1 MTDEEM
7 TAEVVDAIPPVVSTN
22 QLEDDL
28 ASLRMLISWLLGIT
42 IIVAAGIAY
51 VTIAGWMEDSINSG
65 PSSILLAE
73 QAAFSKLIQLDEV
86 ESLDVGS
93 LNGAGVTL
101 CIVDSGIDMS
111 HEALKDVEL
120 KGWRDFIS
128 SKSNPYDDHGHGT
141 SMAGIIVAG
150 GEMQGIAPKVDL
162 YVAKALAKNG
172 SGSDEGVGDAID
184 WCVEQGSD
192 IISLSLGGAPG
203 IIPSAFEGSS
213 SSSAARSAIDNGVF
227 VIAAAGNDGDESND
241 NDVDSPGGE
250 EDVICVGAVD
260 KNGNLWVKSSKGD
273 NNGNLW
279 PALLPRN
286 DPDKKPELVAPGEK
300 VPIIM
305 IDNPNTSEVEE
316 YGFSSGT
323 SAATA
328 FVSGAIALLLDA
340 RPDLQQDGA
349 NGGQSA
355 VEETKQWLMDTS
367 HPKDG
372 QSGHDDH
379 YGYGLL
385 QIRALLESAGI

>member
-1 MTDEEM
+1 MIDDEMIVE
-7 TAEVVDAIPPVVSTN
+7 AVDAIPPVVPTN

-28 ASLRMLISWLLGIT
+28 ASIRMLISWLLGIT
-42 IIVAAGIAY
+42 IIIAAGIAY
-51 VTIAGWMEDSINSG
+51 VTIAGWMEESINSG
-65 PSSILLAE
+65 PSQILLAE
-73 QAAFSKLIQLDEV
+73 QATFSKLIQLDEI
-86 ESLDVGS
+86 ENLD
-93 LNGAGVTL
+93 GAGVTL
-101 CIVDSGIDMS
+101 CVVDSGIDMS
-111 HEALKDVEL
+111 HEALKDVNL
-120 KGWRDFIS
+120 KGWRDFIA

-192 IISLSLGGAPG
+192 VISLSLGGAPG

-213 SSSAARSAIDNGVF
+213 SSSAARSAIDSGVF
-227 VIAAAGNDGDESND
+227 VVAAAGNDGDQSND

-260 KNGNLWVKSSKGD
+260 KNGNLWAKSSKGD
-273 NNGNLW
+273 NNGNIW
-279 PALLPRN
+279 PVLLPRN
-286 DPDKKPELVAPGEK
+286 DPDMKPELVAPGER

-305 IDNPNTSEVEE
+305 IDDPNTPEVEE

-323 SAATA
+323 SASTA
-328 FVSGAIALLLDA
+328 YVSGAIALLLDA

-349 NGGQSA
+349 GGGQSA
-355 VEETKQWLMDTS
+355 VEDTKQWLMNTS

-372 QSGHDDH
+372 QNGHDDY

-385 QIRALLESAGI
+385 QIKALLESAGTG